1 MKAILVLLATAAF
14 LVAPAV
20 TPPFTGYAP
29 GLFPVE
35 IARPF
40 IQPAGYAFSIWGVI
54 YLWLA
59 VHAVLGLWHRAD
71 PAWDRVR
78 WTHLLAVSLGSVW
91 LAIAG
96 GWPITATLAIL
107 VMAAA
112 AVTSFLRADPAV
124 DRWWVQA
131 PLGLFAGWLTA
142 ASAVSSGVVLAG
154 YGWLGNTGSAV
165 LMLALV
171 LAVAITVQTRRPSMP
186 TYSVSV
192 VWAIIGVAVVN
203 WDEASGLALLAL
215 AGAAVQAGVA
225 LACLAPSNFL
235 RKFRRV

>member
-1 MKAILVLLATAAF
+1 MKALLVLIATAAF

-59 VHAVLGLWHRAD
+59 AHAVLGLRRRSD

-78 WTHLLAVSLGSVW
+78 PSHILAVVLGAVW

-112 AVTSFLRADPAV
+112 GITSFLGADPGHE
-124 DRWWVQA
+124 RWWVQA
-131 PLGLFAGWLTA
+131 PMGLFAGWLTA
-142 ASAVSSGVVLAG
+142 ASAVSTGVVLAG
-154 YGWLGNTGSAV
+154 YGWLSNTGSAV

-171 LAVAITVQTRRPSMP
+171 LVVAIAVQTRRPAMP
-186 TYSVSV
+186 TYSASV
-192 VWAIIGVAVVN
+192 VWAIIGVAAVN
-203 WDEASGLALLAL
+203 WNEAQGLALLAL

-225 LACLAPSNFL
+225 LACLAPANFL
-235 RKFRRV
+235 RKFRRA